1 MEPYTSFM
9 PTKIFT
15 ETPCYPPNL
24 ITGLDNVITSD
35 EAKRI
40 AEMVKRSTR
49 HPDLL
54 DLCEWVLGRLTRGGV
69 QALSSPAYR
78 YRDPVKRRAQV
89 AAAMR
94 RYRARKARRGER

>member
-1 MEPYTSFM
+1 M
-9 PTKIFT
+9 
-15 ETPCYPPNL
+15 
-24 ITGLDNVITSD
+24 ITGD

-40 AEMVKRSTR
+40 AERVKRSTR

-54 DLCEWVLGRLTRGGV
+54 DLCEWVLGCGLGM
-69 QALSSPAYR
+69 QALSSPYR